1 MKFMRIFVGFLGL
14 CILGLMAS
22 ASLRSACDLSALNE
36 VGSDEDVSSII
47 STDNGPRATSGVMAA
62 EKKSK
67 DGKASNTSKGKEK
80 SSTTS
85 SSSSS
90 ARKAAKLSDLEKL
103 ESKIVDQMT
112 SKFES
117 FDGKFDRLFSLFSAQ
132 NSDSGARR
140 SDNNV
145 DSGTSGERRPL
156 NTERNDTSGG
166 RSISLN
172 NELDT
177 EFGLDNHVLVPS
189 EEESLDVISLQ
200 PGQRERRSMGLL
212 SSEGSDGHSVA
223 SDCEREDA
231 TRFGKYT
238 DSNQPELN
246 KDILRE
252 MFGDDAEAN
261 SKSSKGLS
269 LDKTQMDIIN
279 SSWRCQAPDKLSAF
293 RDAYKHAFP
302 IQLGTDTEKLL
313 QVPSLDELSERLLIK
328 KHGRRAAF
336 GSTQTLFSQP
346 FKSMEKIAYQGQ
358 VAARMGIISMCYAQQ
373 ALGSLL
379 QNLKGS
385 TPNIDEAV
393 QNVRD
398 IFAISTKALDQFCR
412 TGAFHHLVRRKAT
425 VADTGM
431 HEFKDLQKAALT
443 SPLAGEGIFGEE
455 FEKKLKNRQEKDKQL
470 SDLMPEVGK
479 RPFTKRKSSF
489 PSDSSAPKKTRN
501 YEDSYNQRSSFR
513 SGNSYNSGF
522 KKAFKGSYSSGYKNN
537 SSKPTSV
544 SGFRP
549 QGGKFNKS

>member
-14 CILGLMAS
+14 CIFGQMAS

-36 VGSDEDVSSII
+36 VASDEDVSSII
-47 STDNGPRATSGVMAA
+47 SNPTDTGTRATSAVMAA
-62 EKKSK
+62 EKSK
-67 DGKASNTSKGKEK
+67 DGKTSNTSKGKEK
-80 SSTTS
+80 SSSTSGS
-85 SSSSS
+85 SSSS
-90 ARKAAKLSDLEKL
+90 KKTAKLSDLEKL

-132 NSDSGARR
+132 NSDSGSRR

-156 NTERNDTSGG
+156 NSERNDTSGG

-172 NELDT
+172 NELDA

-189 EEESLDVISLQ
+189 EEDLDVISLQ

-212 SSEGSDGHSVA
+212 SSEDSDRQSVA
-223 SDCEREDA
+223 SDCEQEGA
-231 TRFGKYT
+231 ARFGKYT
-238 DSNQPELN
+238 DSNQPEMN

-252 MFGDDAEAN
+252 MFGDDAEAD

-269 LDKTQMDIIN
+269 LDKTQMDIIK

-302 IQLGTDTEKLL
+302 IQSGTDTEKLL

-379 QNLKGS
+379 QNLKGN

-479 RPFTKRKSSF
+479 RSFTKRKSSF
-489 PSDSSAPKKTRN
+489 PSESTAPKKSRN

-513 SGNSYNSGF
+513 SGNSYNPGF
-522 KKAFKGSYSSGYKNN
+522 KKSFRGSYSSGYKNN
-537 SSKPTSV
+537 SSKSTSV